1 MIGLGLGATHASPL
15 EQAAAAP
22 AFDTKAFSFD
32 GVSTILAAPASVD
45 IFNGSGGSISF
56 WIKGESGLDNKT
68 FIAKYPTSGGA
79 TDNYLFGFVN
89 ISGSV
94 LPVFSFKSS
103 SGNGQFFANAIT
115 GLGSG
120 YHHFIISIDD
130 SSTTNFINNTRIY
143 KNGSNAGKYL
153 GGLLNSAGS
162 TDLDNSGGLFFGRSS
177 NIANVAIGE
186 INEIAFFDTA
196 LTEDHAIAIYN
207 AGVPFDLTSNNG
219 DYDASS
225 NLQLYLRGEESPI
238 GEAGTG
244 FAFTD
249 STGNHSILG
258 GNSIIDSTL

>member
-15 EQAAAAP
+15 QAATAP

-32 GVSTILAAPASVD
+32 GSSTILGAPAGVD

-68 FIAKYPTSGGA
+68 FIAKYPSSGGS
-79 TDNYLFGFVN
+79 TDNYTFGF
-89 ISGSV
+89 ISVGGSAI
-94 LPVFSFKSS
+94 PAFTFKSS
-103 SGNGQFFANAIT
+103 SGNGIFLAGAAT

-130 SSTTNFINNTRIY
+130 SSTSNFLANTKIY
-143 KNGSNAGKYL
+143 QNGADRGKYL
-153 GGLLNSAGS
+153 GGLANSAGS
-162 TDLDNSGGLFFGRSS
+162 TDLDNAGSLFFGRST
-177 NIANVAIGE
+177 NLTNVAVSE
-186 INEIAFFDTA
+186 MNEIACFNTA
-196 LTEDHAIAIYN
+196 LTSDHAIAIYN
-207 AGVPFDLTSNNG
+207 SGVPFDLTSNDG
-219 DYDASS
+219 DYNVSS
-225 NLQLYLRGEESPI
+225 NLQLYLRGEESPV

-249 STGNHSILG
+249 SSGNHTIIG